1 MHVWQA
7 FANPLT
13 LLASLEGSYAP
24 SIEHTRRLKLP
35 IEAAVCRVEE
45 PQQQMPQYLL
55 IIIQQQRK
63 LECCLHNS
71 STFHH
76 HHPTSTILT
85 YYYMSKVSWLV
96 CAWLAVVTT
105 FVQNARKKKILP
117 NVDNLEIEVCKNSF
131 HRIKID

>member
-1 MHVWQA
+1 MHVWQV

-85 YYYMSKVSWLV
+85 YYYMSKVSWLK
-96 CAWLAVVTT
+96 LH
-105 FVQNARKKKILP
+105 QSKIKDCTETSIISRYLLQTK
-117 NVDNLEIEVCKNSF
+117 DTIY
-131 HRIKID
+131 KIRNHACMMIV

>member
-35 IEAAVCRVEE
+35 IEAAVCRRASIVDAIVPPHNNPVVEE
-45 PQQQMPQYLL
+45 IGMLPAQLL
-55 IIIQQQRK
+55 NLPSSSSNQHHIDI
-63 LECCLHNS
+63 LLHVK
-71 STFHH
+71 
-76 HHPTSTILT
+76 
-85 YYYMSKVSWLV
+85 SKLV

-105 FVQNARKKKILP
+105 FVQNARKKKFYQMLTTW
-117 NVDNLEIEVCKNSF
+117 K
-131 HRIKID
+131 